1 MLTRRVIVCLD
12 VKGGRVVKGTQFV
25 NLRDVGDP
33 VELAARYEAE
43 GADELCFLDISA
55 SAEERA
61 TLVDVARRTAERL
74 FVPLTIGGGVRTADD
89 VARVLRAGADKVSIN
104 TAAVQRPE
112 VIAEAAARFGSQ
124 CVVAS
129 IDAKAT
135 AGGMGNGEWGM
146 GADPSP
152 PHSPFP
158 IPQPSHFQVYTHG
171 GRTPTDLDAVEW
183 ARECVRLGAGEI
195 LLTSIDRDG
204 ARTGY
209 DLALTRAVADAVPVP
224 VIASGGAGE
233 AAHVRDAILEAHADA
248 ALVAGI
254 LHDGLT
260 TVGAIKRAVA
270 AAGVPMRAAG
280 MHAVGAEA

>member
-12 VKGGRVVKGTQFV
+12 VRGGRVVKGTQFV

-104 TAAVQRPE
+104 TAAVQRPM

-129 IDAKAT
+129 IDAKLAED
-135 AGGMGNGEWGM
+135 GRG
-146 GADPSP
+146 
-152 PHSPFP
+152 FR
-158 IPQPSHFQVYTHG
+158 VYTHG
-171 GRTPTDLDAVEW
+171 GRTPTALDAVEW
-183 ARECVRLGAGEI
+183 AGECVRLGAGEI

-224 VIASGGAGE
+224 VIASGGAGK
-233 AAHVRDAILEAHADA
+233 AAHVRDAIVDAHADA

-254 LHDGLT
+254 LHDGVT
-260 TVGAIKRAVA
+260 TVGALKRAMA
-270 AAGVPMRAAG
+270 EAGVPVREAG
-280 MHAVGAEA
+280 MRGTGAAA